1 MTRAL
6 LSAVIVI
13 LIASAEAS
21 AHRLDE
27 YLQASRVSLGL
38 GRISVEID
46 LTPGASIA
54 LGIITLLDRDRDGL
68 ISPLEATAYG
78 EDVLSDVVVEFDGL
92 PVPLTLARVEVPPVD
107 DMRQGFGA
115 IRLQALS
122 ELGSFGGGRHH
133 VRLRNRHAPL
143 FSVYLVNALI
153 PEVRDIRVIAQ
164 TRDPQ
169 QQEVRIEYEV
179 RSDGLVQL
187 VSVAL
192 AVGGCGVL
200 VWFRRS

>member
-1 MTRAL
+1 
-6 LSAVIVI
+6 
-13 LIASAEAS
+13 
-21 AHRLDE
+21 
-27 YLQASRVSLGL
+27 
-38 GRISVEID
+38 
-46 LTPGASIA
+46 

-192 AVGGCGVL
+192 ALGDAEFWCGSEGVDRDITPL
-200 VWFRRS
+200 HSPGWGSFADTSTNAVARSCAASGFHATPLQVIRSPGWGSRSVPAL